1 MKYFSALEQQFSNKQ
16 YLTDDAGQRSA
27 VVINLE
33 EFQIFLRAVSKLM
46 ESLGESAEDIMFP
59 YQNGKNNPEET
70 ATAPTDSVTADE
82 ANTTEYTLEQKISLL
97 KQQHDQLQK
106 MMEDVVQCGKYK
118 DKLDRKL
125 HAQRFILELEAELNG
140 VNSQSEQLRKE
151 AKARK
156 TKSPANAE
164 FSLEQKLTLLSKYHD
179 LLQKSREEF
188 RKLQAEATEKVTE
201 IVLTPIST
209 LIEPV
214 AQELRMQLG
223 NLKKSLRSAT
233 LFDVPEV
240 PADLL
245 LNTQLFEEIRDVL
258 SKDAVGKS
266 RPPIVLQAPS
276 GVGKSMFAAS
286 LAYDKVVQHAYP
298 DGIYWVSFGQQPD
311 LIGLQIQ
318 LIDQIEETKVNFVAV
333 EEGTN
338 YLRSLTNPRACLV
351 IFDDVWDVQDIL
363 PFNVLGQLC
372 QVVITTSE
380 PQFLNVVQFFIK
392 DARGYQ
398 FEPFGAAQAIKYFIQ
413 CVGHKDLTPATSPIK
428 LDEVA
433 RACECSPLVVKL
445 FASVLR
451 GLPVA
456 QWNNLLKQ
464 LNNPEYE
471 FPENYPVSVMQA
483 LHMNI
488 EALGEQGEY
497 YLALAVFG
505 DYNQLP
511 ENIVLMLWKYLYHLN
526 DDEGYNFV
534 NELAGRG
541 MIQVSGKIPH
551 RFIRLHSFA
560 YEYITAE
567 SDLEK
572 LHTHLL
578 AAYRR
583 QCGQHGWVSGPRDGY
598 FFEFLPL
605 HLVQANRMGELR
617 LLLIDFDWMQNKLQ
631 ATNIHAL
638 LGDYELVE
646 EKNLSIIKQT
656 LWEAA
661 PVLIQNKDELP
672 NQLLDRL
679 WGNKGIQE
687 NKDIMALLN
696 QAKEASPNW
705 RWQPH
710 FEDK

>member
-1 MKYFSALEQQFSNKQ
+1 MKYFAALEEQFSQ
-16 YLTDDAGQRSA
+16 RLFLTDTAGQPQS
-27 VVINLE
+27 VVIPYD
-33 EFQIFLRAVSKLM
+33 EFQTFLRAVSKLM
-46 ESLGESAEDIMFP
+46 ESFGEGSETIIFPHQAPKSEAIEITAVESTTHEISA
-59 YQNGKNNPEET
+59 PE
-70 ATAPTDSVTADE
+70 
-82 ANTTEYTLEQKISLL
+82 EYTLEQKISLL

-106 MMEDVVQCGKYK
+106 MLEDAVQCGKYK

-125 HAQRFILELEAELNG
+125 HTQRFILELEAEANG
-140 VNSQSEQLRKE
+140 VNSQLEQLRKE
-151 AKARK
+151 LKTRK
-156 TKSPANAE
+156 TKTPPQTE
-164 FSLEQKLTLLSKYHD
+164 FSLEQKITLLTRYHEV
-179 LLQKSREEF
+179 LQKCREEF
-188 RKLQAEATEKVTE
+188 RKLQAEATEKVIE
-201 IVLTPIST
+201 ISLLPISA
-209 LIEPV
+209 LLDPI
-214 AQELRMQLG
+214 AQDIRMQLG
-223 NLKKSLRSAT
+223 NLKKSIRSAT
-233 LFDVPEV
+233 LFNVPEL
-240 PADLL
+240 PQDLS
-245 LNTQLFEEIRDVL
+245 LNQTLFEEI
-258 SKDAVGKS
+258 KDIILKDFMGKP
-266 RPPIVLQAPS
+266 RTPVILQAPS
-276 GVGKSMFAAS
+276 GVGKSVFAAS
-286 LAYDKVVQHAYP
+286 LAYDKAVQHAYP
-298 DGIYWVSFGQQPD
+298 DGIYWISFGQQPD

-318 LIDQIEETKVNFVAV
+318 LIDQIEETKVNFVSI
-333 EEGTN
+333 EQGTE
-338 YLRSLTNPRACLV
+338 YLRALTNPRACLV

-372 QVVITTSE
+372 QFIVTTSE
-380 PQFLNVVQFFIK
+380 SQFSNVIQFFIK
-392 DARGYQ
+392 NAKAYE
-398 FEPFGAAQAIKYFIQ
+398 FAPFNAPQAVKYLLQNIGIKE
-413 CVGHKDLTPATSPIK
+413 LTPANSPIK
-428 LDEVA
+428 LEEVVNS
-433 RACECSPLVVKL
+433 CEFSVLALKL
-445 FASVLR
+445 FSSVLR
-451 GLPVA
+451 AQPPA

-464 LNNPEYE
+464 LKNPEYE
-471 FPENYPVSVMQA
+471 FPEDYPLSLMQA
-483 LHMNI
+483 LHMNV

-505 DYNQLP
+505 DYNCLL

-534 NELAGRG
+534 NDLAQRG

-551 RFIRLHSFA
+551 RIIKLHSFA

-567 SDLEK
+567 SELEK

-605 HLVQANRMGELR
+605 HLVQANRLGELR

-646 EKNLSIIKQT
+646 DKNLSLIKQT

-679 WGNKGIQE
+679 WGNKTVQE

>member
-1 MKYFSALEQQFSNKQ
+1 MKYFSALEQQFSQKQ
-16 YLTDDAGQRSA
+16 YLTDDAGQRHA
-27 VVINLE
+27 VVIPLE
-33 EFQIFLRAVSKLM
+33 EFQIFLRSVSKLM
-46 ESLGESAEDIMFP
+46 ESLGDSAEEMMFP
-59 YQNGKNNPEET
+59 YQGSKNNLEET
-70 ATAPTDSVTADE
+70 TTTSDTAVVDE
-82 ANTTEYTLEQKISLL
+82 ANPSEYTLEQKISLL

-106 MMEDVVQCGKYK
+106 MQEDVVQCGKYK

-140 VNSQSEQLRKE
+140 VNSQLEQLRKE
-151 AKARK
+151 AKTRR

-164 FSLEQKLTLLSKYHD
+164 FSLEQKQTLLSKYHD
-179 LLQKSREEF
+179 LLHKSREEF
-188 RKLQAEATEKVTE
+188 RKLQAEATEKVVE
-201 IVLTPIST
+201 ISLIPISS
-209 LIEPV
+209 LLEPA

-223 NLKKSLRSAT
+223 NLKKSLKSAT

-240 PADLL
+240 PANLL
-245 LNTQLFEEIRDVL
+245 LNSQLFEEI
-258 SKDAVGKS
+258 KDILLKDFVGKS

-276 GVGKSMFAAS
+276 GVGKSMFTAS
-286 LAYDKVVQHAYP
+286 LAYDKAVQQAYP

-311 LIGLQIQ
+311 LISLQIQ

-372 QVVITTSE
+372 QVIITTSE
-380 PQFLNVVQFFIK
+380 PQFLNVIQFFIK

-398 FEPFGAAQAIKYFIQ
+398 FEPFGAAQAINYFIQ
-413 CVGHKDLTPATSPIK
+413 CVGQKDLTPATSPIK
-428 LDEVA
+428 LEEVA
-433 RACECSPLVVKL
+433 RACEYSPLVVKL
-445 FASVLR
+445 FASVVR
-451 GLPVA
+451 GQPPA
-456 QWNNLLKQ
+456 QWDNLFKK

-471 FPENYPVSVMQA
+471 FPEDYPISVMQA
-483 LHMNI
+483 LHMNV

-505 DYNQLP
+505 DYNHLL

-534 NELAGRG
+534 NELAERG

-567 SDLEK
+567 SELEK
-572 LHTHLL
+572 LHAHLL

-605 HLVQANRMGELR
+605 HLVQANRIGELK
-617 LLLIDFDWMQNKLQ
+617 LLLIDFDWMLNKLQ
-631 ATNIHAL
+631 AMNIHAL

-646 EKNLSIIKQT
+646 DKNLAIIKQT

-661 PVLIQNKDELP
+661 PVLIQNKDELA

-679 WGNKGIQE
+679 WGSKGIQE